1 MISKDNSIFVRKRTL
16 KVCLLL
22 IAWGVS
28 ALILYASIK
37 ADYEAK
43 IVNLA
48 ENGLSTSISSF
59 AAFADMGY
67 NEDYYSGVA
76 SFKHYVETISCY
88 ESQDGYQSLA
98 AYSEGRTIVGIFIN
112 NPERAKEHMPDV
124 VGILNAV
131 CDDITSADV
140 HLRLAELKNILIEKG
155 SFDND

>member
-1 MISKDNSIFVRKRTL
+1 MISKDNSIFACNRIL

-22 IAWGVS
+22 IAWGISV
-28 ALILYASIK
+28 LILYASIE

-43 IVNLA
+43 IVDLA
-48 ENGLSTSISSF
+48 ENGLASSISSF
-59 AAFADMGY
+59 NAFADMGY

-88 ESQDGYQSLA
+88 ESQNGYQSVA
-98 AYSEGRTIVGIFIN
+98 AYSEGIKIIGIFIN
-112 NPERAKEHMPDV
+112 NPECAKEHMQDV
-124 VGILNAV
+124 VGTLNAV